1 MKGGRAVIIFA
12 GTYFNFKLDSKGR
25 LSVPTKWRERLGR
38 DFYMVA
44 VTVKGCKCI
53 TLYPTSEFEKV
64 YEKTQHG
71 TENQMYDTSKELLSK
86 TEECTMDSQGRF
98 TLNQRLKE
106 MSLLSND
113 SEVILEGNGGSIE
126 IWNNEEYINE
136 NALTVNISRLRAKLE
151 SFGIENAIETRKG
164 LGYKLL

>member
-126 IWNNEEYINE
+126 IWNNEEYEKMHNTFDP
-136 NALTVNISRLRAKLE
+136 NVGVYDLMDRANDVKIAGGE
-151 SFGIENAIETRKG
+151 EE
-164 LGYKLL
+164 

>member
-64 YEKTQHG
+64 YEKHSTAQKIRC
-71 TENQMYDTSKELLSK
+71 M
-86 TEECTMDSQGRF
+86 
-98 TLNQRLKE
+98 TLQKNCSAKQR
-106 MSLLSND
+106 S
-113 SEVILEGNGGSIE
+113 
-126 IWNNEEYINE
+126 
-136 NALTVNISRLRAKLE
+136 ALWILRAD
-151 SFGIENAIETRKG
+151 
-164 LGYKLL
+164 LL

>member
-1 MKGGRAVIIFA
+1 MIIFA

-126 IWNNEEYINE
+126 IWNKEEYEKMHNTFDRNVRVYHIMDRAND
-136 NALTVNISRLRAKLE
+136 VKISE
-151 SFGIENAIETRKG
+151 GEEE
-164 LGYKLL
+164 